1 MIRFGD
7 MLIIM
12 LCAAGV
18 GSAYWLTWQSDGAA
32 DAVVVRGADE
42 PGRRLA
48 LDRERE
54 LTVRGPRGE
63 SRIAIRPGGV
73 RFLSSP
79 CPGKYCVHS
88 GWLERAG
95 EFTAC
100 LPNGVSLTLVGSG
113 SGYDGIGY

>member
-7 MLIIM
+7 MVIIM

-18 GSAYWLTWQSDGAA
+18 GSAYWLTWQSAGAGK
-32 DAVVVRGADE
+32 AVVVRGADE
-42 PGRRLA
+42 PERRIA
-48 LDRERE
+48 LDREME
-54 LTVRGPRGE
+54 MTVRGPRGE

-79 CPGKYCVHS
+79 CPGKYCVRS

-95 EFTAC
+95 AFTAC
-100 LPNGVSLTLVGSG
+100 LPNGVSLTLVGG
-113 SGYDGIGY
+113 ESGYDGIGY